1 MIFIDDIK
9 YFFYILLEKEEV
21 RNNKNYIEKVYR
33 RSCSV
38 YARNFDH
45 LLRLKSPFLIHC
57 QSALQIVNTLYSFNP
72 RDSVV
77 ITDRFVNRVIY
88 NTPFVQSNMPGIVNE
103 HRRK

>member
-33 RSCSV
+33 SCSI

-88 NTPFVQSNMPGIVNE
+88 NTLFVQSNMPGIVNE